1 MSTPSDFLLLDAA
14 PLAAVVLSASTL
26 ALLGSFLVLQRR
38 AMIGDAMAHSVL
50 PGLVV
55 AFVLTGSRA
64 PLPMFLGALAAALFA
79 SLAISALTRFA
90 RVEPTAAI
98 GVVFTT
104 LFALGVLLVET
115 TGARNVDLDL
125 DCVLSGQLELLF
137 WPIERGASPWSA
149 ASLAALPQPIFTL
162 SATLVATLVIV
173 VIGWR
178 LLRASLFDPQFAST
192 RGLRPGLV
200 RAALLLLTTATVIAS
215 FEALGSILVIA
226 LLTCPPA
233 AARLVTQRLSSYVLL
248 SATFGAVA
256 GLAGYALA
264 TRAAPLAFGSAID
277 ASGTVAATA
286 GAILIATALYT
297 TFSARPKSGAP
308 SHP

>member
-1 MSTPSDFLLLDAA
+1 MASPSDFLLLDAA
-14 PLAAVVLSASTL
+14 PLAAVVLSATTL

-38 AMIGDAMAHSVL
+38 AMMGDAMAHSVL

-55 AFVLTGSRA
+55 AFILTGSRA
-64 PLPMFLGALAAALFA
+64 PLPMFLGALGAALFA
-79 SLAISALTRFA
+79 SLAISALTRYA

-115 TGARNVDLDL
+115 SGARNVDLDL

-137 WPIERGASPWSA
+137 WPIQQGASPWSA
-149 ASLAALPQPIFTL
+149 ASLTALPQPIFTL
-162 SATLVATLVIV
+162 SVTLAATLAV
-173 VIGWR
+173 VFFGWR
-178 LLRASLFDPQFAST
+178 LLRAMLFDPQFAGT
-192 RGLRPGLV
+192 RGLRPGAI
-200 RAALLLLTTATVIAS
+200 RTALQLLTTAAVIAS

-233 AARLVTQRLSSYVLL
+233 AARLLTQRLGSYVML
-248 SATFGAVA
+248 SAALGATA
-256 GLAGYALA
+256 GFTGYALA
-264 TRAAPLAFGSAID
+264 TRAAPLVIGSAID

-286 GAILIATALYT
+286 GAILI
-297 TFSARPKSGAP
+297 SAAFYVTKRVP
-308 SHP
+308 

>member
-1 MSTPSDFLLLDAA
+1 VASPSDFLLLDAA
-14 PLAAVVLSASTL
+14 PLAAVVLSATTL

-38 AMIGDAMAHSVL
+38 AMMGDAMAHSVL

-55 AFVLTGSRA
+55 AFILTGSRA
-64 PLPMFLGALAAALFA
+64 PLPMFLGALGAALFA
-79 SLAISALTRFA
+79 SLAISALTRYA

-115 TGARNVDLDL
+115 SGARNVDLDL

-137 WPIERGASPWSA
+137 WPIQQGASPWSA
-149 ASLAALPQPIFTL
+149 ASLTALPQPIFTL
-162 SATLVATLVIV
+162 SVTLAATLAV
-173 VIGWR
+173 VFFGWR
-178 LLRASLFDPQFAST
+178 LLRAMLFDPQFAGT
-192 RGLRPGLV
+192 RGLRPGAI
-200 RAALLLLTTATVIAS
+200 RTALQLLTTAAVIAS

-233 AARLVTQRLSSYVLL
+233 AARLLTQRLGSYVML
-248 SATFGAVA
+248 SAALGATA
-256 GLAGYALA
+256 GFTGYALA
-264 TRAAPLAFGSAID
+264 THAAPLVIGSAID

-286 GAILIATALYT
+286 GAILI
-297 TFSARPKSGAP
+297 SAAFYVTKRVP
-308 SHP
+308 

>member
-1 MSTPSDFLLLDAA
+1 MIPPPSDFLVLDAA
-14 PLAAVVLSASTL
+14 PLAAVVLAAFTL
-26 ALLGSFLVLQRR
+26 ALLGSFLVLQRQ

-50 PGLVV
+50 PGLVI
-55 AFVLTGSRA
+55 AFVITGSRA
-64 PLPMFLGALAAALFA
+64 PAPMFMGALGAALFA
-79 SLAISALTRFA
+79 SLAIAALTRYA

-137 WPIERGASPWSA
+137 WPIERGASPWSGE
-149 ASLAALPQPIFTL
+149 SLDRLPQPLLTL
-162 SATLVATLVIV
+162 ATMWAMSVGAVLF
-173 VIGWR
+173 GWR
-178 LLRASLFDPQFAST
+178 LLRATLFDRPFTQA

-200 RAALLLLTTATVIAS
+200 RGALLLLTTSTVVAS

-233 AARLVTQRLSSYVLL
+233 AARLLTRTLGAYVAL
-248 SATFGAVA
+248 SAVLGASA
-256 GLAGYALA
+256 GLLGYAFA
-264 TRAAPLAFGSAID
+264 TRGAPILIGGTID
-277 ASGTVAATA
+277 ASGSVAAAAGLILAATA
-286 GAILIATALYT
+286 MVTVLR
-297 TFSARPKSGAP
+297 RPVASPTG
-308 SHP
+308 

>member
-1 MSTPSDFLLLDAA
+1 MAIPEDFFLLDAA

-64 PLPMFLGALAAALFA
+64 PLPMFLGALGAALVA
-79 SLAISALTRFA
+79 SLAISALTKHA

-104 LFALGVLLVET
+104 FFALGVLLVET

-137 WPIERGASPWSA
+137 WPIEHGASPWSA

-162 SATLVATLVIV
+162 AATLLATLVTLAF
-173 VIGWR
+173 GWR

-192 RGLRPGLV
+192 RGLRPGLIRGV
-200 RAALLLLTTATVIAS
+200 LLLLTTATVIAS

-233 AARLVTQRLSSYVLL
+233 AARLVTQRLSSYVIL
-248 SATFGAVA
+248 SATLGAAA
-256 GLAGYALA
+256 GLAGYAIA
-264 TRAAPLAFGSAID
+264 TLAAPVVIGSAVD

-286 GAILIATALYT
+286 GCILLATALST
-297 TFSARPKSGAP
+297 TLSRRPSSCADATP
-308 SHP
+308 

>member
-1 MSTPSDFLLLDAA
+1 MTLPPGDFLVLDAA
-14 PLAAVVLSASTL
+14 PLAAVVLAASTL
-26 ALLGSFLVLQRR
+26 ALLGSFLVLKRQ

-50 PGLVV
+50 PGLVI
-55 AFVLTGSRA
+55 AFVITGSRA
-64 PLPMFLGALAAALFA
+64 PGPMFLGALGAALFA
-79 SLAISALTRFA
+79 SLAIAALTRYA

-137 WPIERGASPWSA
+137 WPIERGASPWSVE
-149 ASLAALPQPIFTL
+149 SLAKLPQALLTL
-162 SATLVATLVIV
+162 GAMWVTSLTAVL
-173 VIGWR
+173 IGWR
-178 LLRASLFDPQFAST
+178 LLRATLFDRPFTKA

-200 RAALLLLTTATVIAS
+200 RGALLVLTTGTVVAS

-233 AARLVTQRLSSYVLL
+233 AARLLTRGLGSYVAL
-248 SATFGAVA
+248 SAALGASA
-256 GLAGYALA
+256 GVIGYGFA
-264 TRAAPLAFGSAID
+264 TRGAPLFIGGTID
-277 ASGTVAATA
+277 ASGCVAATA
-286 GAILIATALYT
+286 GLILAGAAGL
-297 TFSARPKSGAP
+297 SLLRRPGASTP
-308 SHP
+308 

>member
-1 MSTPSDFLLLDAA
+1 MPAPTDFLLLDAA
-14 PLAAVVLSASTL
+14 PLAAVVLSATTL

-55 AFVLTGSRA
+55 AFVVTGSRA
-64 PLPMFLGALAAALFA
+64 PFPMFLGALGAALVA
-79 SLAISALTRFA
+79 SLAISALTRYA

-137 WPIERGASPWSA
+137 WPIKEGATPWSA
-149 ASLAALPQPIFTL
+149 ESLAALPQPIVTL
-162 SATLVATLVIV
+162 SLTLVATLAAVIV
-173 VIGWR
+173 GWR
-178 LLRASLFDPQFAST
+178 LLRAALFDPQFADT

-200 RAALLLLTTATVIAS
+200 RTALLLLTTAAVIAS

-233 AARLVTQRLSSYVLL
+233 AARLLTQRLGSYVCL
-248 SATFGAVA
+248 SASFGAIA
-256 GLAGYALA
+256 GLSGYLLA
-264 TRAAPLAFGSAID
+264 TRAAPLAIGSAVD
-277 ASGTVAATA
+277 ASGSVAATA
-286 GAILIATALYT
+286 GALLLIVALRST
-297 TFSARPKSGAP
+297 QSARRRRRAASPR
-308 SHP
+308 

>member
-1 MSTPSDFLLLDAA
+1 MALPSDFLLLDAA
-14 PLAAVVLSASTL
+14 PLAAVVLSATTL

-38 AMIGDAMAHSVL
+38 AMMGDAMAHSVL

-64 PLPMFLGALAAALFA
+64 PLPMFLGALGAALFA
-79 SLAISALTRFA
+79 SLAISALTRYA

-115 TGARNVDLDL
+115 SGARNVDLDL

-137 WPIERGASPWSA
+137 WPIQEGASPWSA

-162 SATLVATLVIV
+162 SVTLAATLAV
-173 VIGWR
+173 VFFGWR
-178 LLRASLFDPQFAST
+178 LLRAMLFDPQFAGT
-192 RGLRPGLV
+192 RGLRPGAI
-200 RAALLLLTTATVIAS
+200 RTALQLLTTAAVIAS

-233 AARLVTQRLSSYVLL
+233 AARLLTQRLGSYVAL
-248 SATFGAVA
+248 SAALGAAA
-256 GLAGYALA
+256 GFTGYALA
-264 TRAAPLAFGSAID
+264 TRAAPVVIGSAID

-286 GAILIATALYT
+286 GAVLL
-297 TFSARPKSGAP
+297 SAAFCVTRRNA
-308 SHP
+308 